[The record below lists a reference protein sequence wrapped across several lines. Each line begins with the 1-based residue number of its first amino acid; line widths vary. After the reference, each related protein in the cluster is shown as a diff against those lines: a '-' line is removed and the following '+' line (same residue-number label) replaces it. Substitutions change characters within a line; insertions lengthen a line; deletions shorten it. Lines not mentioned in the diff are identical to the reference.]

1 MLPHLYPIGG
11 LARAGVPLA
20 FGSDAPVIDPNPWP
34 AIASAVTRATRGGQ
48 TLGIEAGISILSALR
63 AYTLGGAI
71 AEGAEARKG
80 TIRPGKLA
88 DLVLLD
94 ADPTAIAPPNIK
106 DIQPVLTVL
115 GGQVMWDKGL

>member
-1 MLPHLYPIGG
+1 M
-11 LARAGVPLA
+11 
-20 FGSDAPVIDPNPWP
+20 
-34 AIASAVTRATRGGQ
+34 
-48 TLGIEAGISILSALR
+48 GIEAGISILSALR

-106 DIQPVLTVL
+106 DIQPVLTIL
-115 GGQVMWDKGL
+115 GGQLIWDKGL